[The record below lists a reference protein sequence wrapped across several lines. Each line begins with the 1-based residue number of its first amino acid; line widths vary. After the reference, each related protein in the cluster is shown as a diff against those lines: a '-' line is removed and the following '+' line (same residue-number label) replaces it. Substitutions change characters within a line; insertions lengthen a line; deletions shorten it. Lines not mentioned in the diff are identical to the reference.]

1 MKSHS
6 TFLDYLMPYVP
17 GVTLELATLEIKKT
31 CIEFCEKSLIIQR
44 NHDPVTV
51 IAGTGDYD
59 FEPPV
64 TNHLVTKVMKM
75 WFKDVV
81 MTAVTPD
88 TITDPT
94 VYNTE
99 FKGAVIAK
107 STPQF
112 YFQKDERTFTI
123 YPTPSGSAASLSSA
137 ITMRVALKPSRSA
150 ELVEDVLLE
159 DYAEE
164 IGAGAI
170 ARLMMSPGK
179 PYSSPSSGAIYQAKY
194 VQGINA
200 ARQRAVR
207 GYVRSDSRIQVP
219 AI

>member
-6 TFLDYLMPYVP
+6 TFLDYVMPYVP
-17 GVTLELATLEIKKT
+17 GATVELATLEIKKT

-44 NHDPVTV
+44 DHDPVTV
-51 IAGTGDYD
+51 ITNTGDYD
-59 FEPPV
+59 FEPPI

-75 WFKDVV
+75 WFKDAE
-81 MTAVTPD
+81 MGAVNPD
-88 TITDPT
+88 SITDPT
-94 VYNTE
+94 IYNTGYE
-99 FKGAVIAK
+99 GAVVAK

-123 YPTPSGSAASLSSA
+123 HPRPSATSASA

-207 GYVRSDSRIQVP
+207 GYVRSDARIQVP